1 MAARGRKKKTRM
13 EAVKLLPEV
22 IRRLLAISDAEVLL
36 KEVLALANGALGADE
51 VALLL
56 VDGSGRELVE
66 HEVAGRRLRPT
77 PVRIALPGAGVTSW
91 VAERRKPLV
100 VPDVRRD
107 RRYLQVN
114 PETRSEAAVPI
125 LAGDR
130 LLGVL
135 NFESRRP
142 GYFQKGDLE
151 LLGFLASQ
159 IAIALKFAELDGQAQ
174 RWQERLAAL
183 HNLARL
189 FGGVAPREAL
199 LQRTVDLVRMTCGGH
214 YAAIFQADY
223 ERGELLLLAQSSAH
237 PINIAVGVRQKF
249 GAGFLGKAFELGE
262 TVNVRDVRNDPMYV
276 FRVPG
281 VLSEVCV
288 PVRVGDH
295 CLGILDAHAQNV
307 GEFTPD
313 EVMFLETV
321 ARLVAPALQS
331 PAPVGGRSSS

>member
-1 MAARGRKKKTRM
+1 MAARRVKVKKTRL
-13 EAVKLLPEV
+13 EAVKLLPQV
-22 IRRLLAISDAEVLL
+22 IRRLLAISDGEVLL
-36 KEVLALANGALGADE
+36 KEVLSLANGALGADE

-66 HEVAGRRLRPT
+66 HEVVGPKLRPT
-77 PVRIALPGAGVTSW
+77 RVRLSLPGPGVTGW

-100 VPDVRRD
+100 VPNVRRD

-125 LAGDR
+125 LAGER

-142 GYFQKGDLE
+142 GYFQKKDLE

-159 IAIALKFAELDGQAQ
+159 IAIALKFVELDGQAN

-223 ERGELLLLAQSSAH
+223 DREELVLLAQSSAH
-237 PINIAVGVRQKF
+237 PINISVGVRQKF
-249 GAGFLGKAFELGE
+249 GSGFLGKAFELGE

-288 PVRVGDH
+288 PMRVGDH

-321 ARLVAPALQS
+321 ARLVAPALQA
-331 PAPVGGRSSS
+331 PAGVPGRSS